1 MTRSAPAWMVTL
13 VTAAL
18 MSAALGAS
26 SPTTAPT
33 REVSAFERQH
43 AFDLARQSV
52 QLLEGHRPTEA
63 EAKLREALEI
73 LHGNPT
79 WLYNLAC
86 IEMAEGK
93 PDEAMNALE
102 QATDAGFTD
111 FHHLQHNFFLTPL
124 RETPRYQKL
133 LARQDEI
140 CHHAAQLALD
150 ELRARYGSTYL
161 YEADEKHKLVFAV
174 DADQPTLDA
183 LHQLLLEQMHSQQQ
197 TLFSNPSDEFIRIV
211 VPSARDFRR
220 EVKRI
225 GVEGMYVDDTRTLIA
240 QRMGQVMIHEF
251 THALHAADQHAIG
264 QVHPV
269 WLREGL
275 ASMYE
280 AGEFAEGTLTPAD
293 NYRLAF
299 VQRAAKRNGLIPF
312 EKLLHYTTEQF
323 TMNANLAY
331 GEASSLML
339 YLYEQGKLRDFY
351 DTYKADYSKDESG
364 KIALEKTSGM
374 SLPALQEAWS
384 KWMLARL
391 APSAHPGV
399 GSLALGLRFVP
410 ENDGLK
416 ISLVLPT
423 GPAMAAG
430 LKTGD
435 VIVGVDDRDVRDP
448 ASLMAAVSAHK
459 GGDAVNLKVR
469 RGTAYS
475 SISVKLANR

>member
-1 MTRSAPAWMVTL
+1 MTRSSAKWLVTL
-13 VTAAL
+13 AAVALTTAGLA
-18 MSAALGAS
+18 AS
-26 SPTTAPT
+26 SPTTAPAP
-33 REVSAFERQH
+33 ELSPFQRQH

-63 EAKLREALEI
+63 EAKLREALAI
-73 LHGNPT
+73 LPQKPT

-93 PDEAMNALE
+93 PDDAMTALE
-102 QATDAGFTD
+102 QATEAGFTD
-111 FHHLQHNFFLTPL
+111 FHHLERNFFLAPL

-150 ELRARYGSTYL
+150 ELRARYGPNYH

-183 LHQLLLEQMHSQQQ
+183 LHQLLLEQMRSQQQ
-197 TLFSNPSDEFIRIV
+197 TLFSHPSDEFIRIV
-211 VPSARDFRR
+211 VPSARDYRR

-225 GVEGMYVDDTRTLIA
+225 GVEGMYTDDTRTLIA

-251 THALHAADQHAIG
+251 THALHAADQHAMG

-280 AGEFAEGTLTPAD
+280 AGEFQQGTLVPAD

-299 VQRAAKRNGLIPF
+299 VQRAAKRNGLIPLD
-312 EKLLHYTTEQF
+312 KLLHYTTEQF

-331 GEASSLML
+331 GQSSSLML
-339 YLYEQGKLRDFY
+339 YLYEQGNLRDFY
-351 DTYKADYSKDESG
+351 DTYKADYTKDESG
-364 KIALEKTSGM
+364 KIALEKTTGM
-374 SLPALQEAWS
+374 SLPELQEAWS

-416 ISLVLPT
+416 ISLVLPS
-423 GPAMAAG
+423 GPAMSAG
-430 LKTGD
+430 LKAGD
-435 VIVGVDDRDVRDP
+435 LIVGVDDRDVRDP
-448 ASLMAAVSAHK
+448 ASLMAAVSAHN
-459 GGDAVNLKVR
+459 GGETVNLKIR

-475 SISVKLANR
+475 SVSVTLANR

>member
-1 MTRSAPAWMVTL
+1 
-13 VTAAL
+13 
-18 MSAALGAS
+18 MSTSALGAP

-33 REVSAFERQH
+33 GEVSPFQHQH

-52 QLLEGHRPTEA
+52 ELLEGHRPTEA
-63 EAKLREALEI
+63 EAKLREALAI
-73 LHGNPT
+73 FPQKPT

-93 PDEAMNALE
+93 PDEAMTALE

-111 FHHLQHNFFLTPL
+111 FHHLQHNFFLAPL

-140 CHHAAQLALD
+140 CHHAAQLAMD

-174 DADQPTLDA
+174 DADRPTLDA
-183 LHQLLLEQMHSQQQ
+183 LHQLLLEQMQSQQK

-264 QVHPV
+264 EIHPV

-312 EKLLHYTTEQF
+312 EKLLHYTTEKF

-331 GEASSLML
+331 GESSSLML

-364 KIALEKTSGM
+364 KVALEKTTDM
-374 SLPALQEAWS
+374 ALPELQEAWS
-384 KWMLARL
+384 KWMSTRL

-423 GPAMAAG
+423 GPATAAG
-430 LKTGD
+430 LKMGD

-475 SISVKLANR
+475 TFAVTLANR